1 MRKLFIDMDG
11 VLADFDVGVKNY
23 EKVFGPILSADDLDS
38 IPDLYL
44 NLPVLTGALDAITKL
59 YNSNK
64 YDMFV
69 ATTAPWDSPNSLTHK
84 RLWLEENFGD
94 IFYKRMFTTHRK
106 DLLLG
111 DYLIDD
117 RVVNGAGEF
126 TGEHIH
132 FGSDKFPDWNSVL
145 LYLL

>member
-1 MRKLFIDMDG
+1 MKKLFIDMDG

-23 EKVFGPILSADDLDS
+23 EKENGVILSADDFDS

-44 NLPVLTGALDAITKL
+44 NLPVLTGALGAITKL

-84 RLWLEENFGD
+84 RLWLEDNFGD

-106 DLLLG
+106 DLLMG

-117 RVVNGAGEF
+117 RVVNGAGNF
-126 TGEHIH
+126 IGEHIH

>member
-1 MRKLFIDMDG
+1 MKKLFIDMDG

-44 NLPVLTGALDAITKL
+44 NLPVFPGALGAITKL

-94 IFYKRMFTTHRK
+94 IFYKRMFTTHQK